1 MTALTITYERRNA
14 YALNSHAIPDRAGT
28 ENDAQLLQLGRRNLP
43 AVGNALPTAVIP
55 HPHQLQVFPGSGTTC
70 QPKALSIHYEQQLRR
85 NENEK
90 SEWPIHHRR

>member
-28 ENDAQLLQLGRRNLP
+28 ENDTQLLQLGRGNMP
-43 AVGNALPTAVIP
+43 ATGNALSAAVIP
-55 HPHQLQVFPGSGTTC
+55 HSHQLQVFPGGGTTC
-70 QPKALSIHYEQQLRR
+70 QPKALSIHYEEQLRR

-90 SEWPIHHRR
+90 TE